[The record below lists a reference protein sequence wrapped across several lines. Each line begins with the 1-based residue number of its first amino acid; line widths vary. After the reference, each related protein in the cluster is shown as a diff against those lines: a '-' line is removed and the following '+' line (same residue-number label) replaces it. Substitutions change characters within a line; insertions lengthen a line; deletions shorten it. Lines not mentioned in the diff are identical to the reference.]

1 MISYEDLEKARAER
15 ARKEAKKETKKT
27 EKEARKIAKSAA
39 EAVIPIVGKKERS
52 SKRKAARSNSYAP
65 ETGLGAAGSSE
76 RQLARSEQELNMPDL
91 KARATSLFEEHIE
104 RYALALEQYQALV
117 VQM

>member
-1 MISYEDLEKARAER
+1 MSYEDLEKARAER

-39 EAVIPIVGKKERS
+39 EAMIPIVGKKERS
-52 SKRKAARSNSYAP
+52 SKRKAARSNLYAP

-76 RQLARSEQELNMPDL
+76 RQLARSKQELNMLDL

-104 RYALALEQYQALV
+104 RYALALEQYQAPV
-117 VQM
+117 AQM